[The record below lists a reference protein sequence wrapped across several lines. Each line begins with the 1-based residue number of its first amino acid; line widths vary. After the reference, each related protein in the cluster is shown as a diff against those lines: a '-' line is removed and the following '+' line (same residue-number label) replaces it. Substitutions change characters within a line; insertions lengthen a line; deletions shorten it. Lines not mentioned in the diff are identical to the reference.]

1 MDDARKLQYS
11 VEFDTSNASSSVED
25 LDDQVSGLEEHIG
38 AMEMGAQRFG
48 SGAVSACQSASD
60 AIQTFGKASNE
71 AAEGVGNLSAGADSA
86 GEKAREMGGQWND
99 TGQDIA
105 QLVSYA
111 RTASDALRALSDGLE
126 DVGDSADRAGSKTR
140 NLPKQVDSLG
150 AAFRG
155 ATADSLEAGNSIS
168 KSFGSGIS
176 SALDFSK
183 GKVNTWASNIVTK
196 ATGIANAFKNPVN
209 FIRNNLVKALRRAR
223 ESEDDVGDGADD
235 AANDLDDMGDAGE
248 DAGSQVKE
256 AISGALQTFLG
267 LEAIQ
272 QGIDLLKE
280 FGAAAVEAFGAAE
293 NTAAKFERTF
303 SAGAAEWVDNY
314 ADAVHRSTA
323 EVQSFMVQNQ
333 GMYRELGLTAEASEE
348 LSKMTTSL
356 AYDFGNAFKM
366 DDAEAL
372 AAIQAAIRGDTA
384 ALTEYGIVL
393 DDATLKNSAAA
404 LGLGTNIEALDDA
417 SLAQVRFNAILEQSS
432 DIQQA
437 AINETGGLTNS
448 IKSLKGVFGDFM
460 ADAGGKFTPVL
471 EQAVGVVLD
480 AWPTLEPILLSF
492 VDTLAGGL
500 GDVIPVVAE
509 LAQDL
514 IPALS
519 QTLGALMD
527 AVGPVLDILG
537 SLASA
542 VLPPLASIIGDL
554 SSTVLPP
561 LAGAF
566 EELNTRIMQ
575 PLMPVI
581 EEVSGQL
588 LPVLGMV
595 LDTVAQNVGPLA
607 DAFMPLIST
616 VLPAFASL
624 VGSLASNVLPP
635 LSEVLGIVVQAAGPI
650 VDVLSTL
657 VQALLPSAETLFD
670 ALGTVLSDVVLP
682 VFEAVSPVLSVVADV
697 LGTIAGWVSDLVG
710 MFASGIGAVADWFSG
725 LFGGAKESTDA
736 VEELTGAVNTL
747 DGATRSETSLAV
759 DTSEYSA
766 DISTASQNAT
776 DAVNEAMTAAREI
789 SDTNYSLMADD
800 AETAYA
806 SMTLDAEEAW
816 ERMTDVASSGA
827 DSIISEF
834 DRIVS
839 AAQNV
844 SGASISIT
852 GAPASSGDDGDDDDI
867 PHNAGG
873 TDNFPGGWTHINE
886 DGGELAYLPGGSAI
900 IPADKTDAILGD
912 ETSSSAAGEIV
923 NNDSSNSTTYEDKS
937 TFAPEISISVTVTG
951 DTASD
956 PEELADLIAQKCKD
970 EAEKL
975 WRQKKEQ
982 ELHDRAMQEGHAIL

>member
-60 AIQTFGKASNE
+60 AVQNFGKASGA
-71 AAEGVGNLSAGADSA
+71 AAEGVDGLSAGADEA
-86 GEKAREMGGQWND
+86 GEKARKMGGQWDD

-126 DVGDSADRAGSKTR
+126 DVGDGADRAGSKTR

-223 ESEDDVGDGADD
+223 ESEDDAGDGADD

-527 AVGPVLDILG
+527 AVGPILDILG

-635 LSEVLGIVVQAAGPI
+635 LSEVLGIVVQAVGPI

-710 MFASGIGAVADWFSG
+710 TFASGIGAVADWFSG

-759 DTSEYSA
+759 DTFEYSA

-923 NNDSSNSTTYEDKS
+923 NNDSSNSTTYEDNS

>member
-11 VEFDTSNASSSVED
+11 VEFDTSSASDSVED
-25 LDDQVSGLEEHIG
+25 LDEQVSGLEEHIG
-38 AMEMGAQRFG
+38 AVEMGAKSFG
-48 SGAVSACQSASD
+48 VGTVSACQSASD
-60 AIQTFGKASNE
+60 AVQNFGKASGA
-71 AAEGVGNLSAGADSA
+71 AAEGVDGLSAGADEA
-86 GEKAREMGGQWND
+86 GEKARKMGGQWDD

-111 RTASDALRALSDGLE
+111 RTASDALQALADGLE
-126 DVGDSADRAGSKTR
+126 DVGDGADKAGSKTR
-140 NLPKQVDSLG
+140 DLPKQVDSMG

-155 ATADSLEAGNSIS
+155 AAADSLEAGNSIA
-168 KSFGSGIS
+168 KSFGSGMS

-196 ATGIANAFKNPVN
+196 AAGIANAFKNPVN

-235 AANDLDDMGDAGE
+235 AADDLEDMGDAGE

-303 SAGAAEWVDNY
+303 SADAAEWVDNY
-314 ADAVHRSTA
+314 SDAVHRSTA
-323 EVQSFMVQNQ
+323 EVQSFLVRNQ

-384 ALTEYGIVL
+384 ALTEYGVVL
-393 DDATLKNSAAA
+393 DDAALKNSAAA
-404 LGLGTNIEALDDA
+404 LGFGTNIEALDDA
-417 SLAQVRFNAILEQSS
+417 ALAQVRFNAILEQSS

-460 ADAGGKFTPVL
+460 SDAGGKFTPVL

-527 AVGPVLDILG
+527 AVGPILDILG

-542 VLPPLASIIGDL
+542 VLPPLASVIGNL

-595 LDTVAQNVGPLA
+595 LDTVAQNVGPVA
-607 DAFMPLIST
+607 DAFMPLIAT
-616 VLPAFASL
+616 ILPAFASL

-635 LSEVLGIVVQAAGPI
+635 LSEIMGVVVQAAAPI

-657 VQALLPSAETLFD
+657 VQALLPSAETLFE
-670 ALGTVLSDVVLP
+670 AWGTVLSNVVP
-682 VFEAVSPVLSVVADV
+682 VVETLAPALSIVADV
-697 LGTIAGWVSDLVG
+697 LGTIAGWVADLVG
-710 MFASGIGAVADWFSG
+710 TFASGIGAVADWFSG
-725 LFGGAKESTDA
+725 LFGGAKESTGA
-736 VEELTGAVNTL
+736 VEELTGAVTTL
-747 DGATRSETSLAV
+747 DGATRNETSLAV

-806 SMTLDAEEAW
+806 RMTLDAEEAW
-816 ERMTDVASSGA
+816 ERMTDAASFGA

-844 SGASISIT
+844 SGVDVSVT
-852 GAPASSGDDGDDDDI
+852 GTATPNGDGDDDI

-873 TDNFPGGWTHINE
+873 ADDFPGGWTHINE
-886 DGGELAYLPGGSAI
+886 EGGELAYLPGGTTI
-900 IPADKTDAILGD
+900 IPADKTDKILDDASG
-912 ETSSSAAGEIV
+912 SVAGEVV
-923 NNDSSNSTTYEDKS
+923 NNASSNSTSYEDNS
-937 TFAPEISISVTVTG
+937 TFAPQFSISVTVTG
-951 DTASD
+951 EVASD
-956 PEELADLIAQKCKD
+956 PDELSSLIAQKCGD
-970 EAEKL
+970 EFERL

>member
-272 QGIDLLKE
+272 QGIALLKE

-293 NTAAKFERTF
+293 NTAAKFGRTF

-527 AVGPVLDILG
+527 AVGPILDILG

-670 ALGTVLSDVVLP
+670 ALGTILSDVVLP

-710 MFASGIGAVADWFSG
+710 TFASGIGAVADWFSG

-923 NNDSSNSTTYEDKS
+923 NNDSSNSTTYEDNS

>member
-1 MDDARKLQYS
+1 M
-11 VEFDTSNASSSVED
+11 
-25 LDDQVSGLEEHIG
+25 
-38 AMEMGAQRFG
+38 
-48 SGAVSACQSASD
+48 
-60 AIQTFGKASNE
+60 
-71 AAEGVGNLSAGADSA
+71 
-86 GEKAREMGGQWND
+86 
-99 TGQDIA
+99 
-105 QLVSYA
+105 
-111 RTASDALRALSDGLE
+111 
-126 DVGDSADRAGSKTR
+126 
-140 NLPKQVDSLG
+140 
-150 AAFRG
+150 
-155 ATADSLEAGNSIS
+155 
-168 KSFGSGIS
+168 
-176 SALDFSK
+176 
-183 GKVNTWASNIVTK
+183 
-196 ATGIANAFKNPVN
+196 
-209 FIRNNLVKALRRAR
+209 
-223 ESEDDVGDGADD
+223 
-235 AANDLDDMGDAGE
+235 
-248 DAGSQVKE
+248 
-256 AISGALQTFLG
+256 
-267 LEAIQ
+267 
-272 QGIDLLKE
+272 
-280 FGAAAVEAFGAAE
+280 
-293 NTAAKFERTF
+293 
-303 SAGAAEWVDNY
+303 
-314 ADAVHRSTA
+314 HRSTA

-471 EQAVGVVLD
+471 EQAVGVMLD

-710 MFASGIGAVADWFSG
+710 TFASGIGAVADWFSG

-816 ERMTDVASSGA
+816 ERMTDAASSGA

-923 NNDSSNSTTYEDKS
+923 NNDSSNSTTYEDNS

>member
-48 SGAVSACQSASD
+48 AGTVSACQSASD
-60 AIQTFGKASNE
+60 AVQNFGKASGA
-71 AAEGVGNLSAGADSA
+71 AAEGMDGLSAGADEA
-86 GEKAREMGGQWND
+86 GEKARKMGGQWDD

-111 RTASDALRALSDGLE
+111 RTASDALQALADGLE
-126 DVGDSADRAGSKTR
+126 DVGDGADKAGSKTR
-140 NLPKQVDSLG
+140 DLPKQVDSMG

-155 ATADSLEAGNSIS
+155 AAADSLEAGNSIT

-196 ATGIANAFKNPVN
+196 AAGIANAFKNPVN

-235 AANDLDDMGDAGE
+235 AADDLEDMGDAGE
-248 DAGSQVKE
+248 DAGNQVKE

-280 FGAAAVEAFGAAE
+280 FGAAAIEAFGAAE
-293 NTAAKFERTF
+293 NTAAKFEHTF
-303 SAGAAEWVDNY
+303 SADAAEWVDNY
-314 ADAVHRSTA
+314 SDAVHRSTA

-393 DDATLKNSAAA
+393 DDAALKNSAAS

-417 SLAQVRFNAILEQSS
+417 ALAQVRFNAILEQSS

-460 ADAGGKFTPVL
+460 SDAGGKFTPVL

-710 MFASGIGAVADWFSG
+710 TFASGIGAVADWFSG

-816 ERMTDVASSGA
+816 ERMTDAASSGA

-923 NNDSSNSTTYEDKS
+923 NNDSSNSTTYEDNS

>member
-710 MFASGIGAVADWFSG
+710 TFASGIGAVADWFSG

-759 DTSEYSA
+759 DTSETNTVEFNIGRYDVDNLSKDSSFTTIAAGYGPYDGYGYDDDYGIMAKSVTKYSVEETRDLVGGVFNLIFKDGVA
-766 DISTASQNAT
+766 DKFNQAMGDSLDTGMTITLLEDYNLFYNGWPCMMRKQKIIELGPRTKVSTDEIGWVYRSWRQY
-776 DAVNEAMTAAREI
+776 AR
-789 SDTNYSLMADD
+789 DD
-800 AETAYA
+800 A
-806 SMTLDAEEAW
+806 SV
-816 ERMTDVASSGA
+816 RVSS
-827 DSIISEF
+827 F
-834 DRIVS
+834 
-839 AAQNV
+839 
-844 SGASISIT
+844 
-852 GAPASSGDDGDDDDI
+852 
-867 PHNAGG
+867 
-873 TDNFPGGWTHINE
+873 
-886 DGGELAYLPGGSAI
+886 
-900 IPADKTDAILGD
+900 
-912 ETSSSAAGEIV
+912 
-923 NNDSSNSTTYEDKS
+923 
-937 TFAPEISISVTVTG
+937 
-951 DTASD
+951 
-956 PEELADLIAQKCKD
+956 
-970 EAEKL
+970 
-975 WRQKKEQ
+975 
-982 ELHDRAMQEGHAIL
+982 

>member
-11 VEFDTSNASSSVED
+11 VEFDTSSASDSVED
-25 LDDQVSGLEEHIG
+25 LDEQVSGLEEHIG
-38 AMEMGAQRFG
+38 AVEMGAKSFG
-48 SGAVSACQSASD
+48 VGTVSACQSASD
-60 AIQTFGKASNE
+60 AVQNFGKASGA
-71 AAEGVGNLSAGADSA
+71 AAEGVDGLSAGADEA
-86 GEKAREMGGQWND
+86 GEKARKMGGQWDD

-111 RTASDALRALSDGLE
+111 RTASDALQALADGLE
-126 DVGDSADRAGSKTR
+126 DVGDGADKAGSKTR
-140 NLPKQVDSLG
+140 DLPKQVDSMG

-155 ATADSLEAGNSIS
+155 AAADSLEAGNSIA
-168 KSFGSGIS
+168 KSFGSGMS

-196 ATGIANAFKNPVN
+196 AAGIANAFKNPVN

-235 AANDLDDMGDAGE
+235 AADDLEDMGDVGE

-303 SAGAAEWVDNY
+303 SADAAEWVDNY
-314 ADAVHRSTA
+314 SDAVHRSTA
-323 EVQSFMVQNQ
+323 EVQSFLVRNQ

-384 ALTEYGIVL
+384 ALTEYGVVL
-393 DDATLKNSAAA
+393 DDAALKNSAAA
-404 LGLGTNIEALDDA
+404 LGFGTNIEALDDA
-417 SLAQVRFNAILEQSS
+417 ALAQVRFNAILEQSS

-460 ADAGGKFTPVL
+460 SDAGGKFTPVL

-527 AVGPVLDILG
+527 AVGPILDILG

-542 VLPPLASIIGDL
+542 VLPPLASVIGNL

-595 LDTVAQNVGPLA
+595 LDTVAQNVGPVA
-607 DAFMPLIST
+607 DAFMPLIAT
-616 VLPAFASL
+616 ILPAFASL

-635 LSEVLGIVVQAAGPI
+635 LSEIMGVVVQAAAPI

-657 VQALLPSAETLFD
+657 VQALLPSAETLFE
-670 ALGTVLSDVVLP
+670 AWGTVLSNVVP
-682 VFEAVSPVLSVVADV
+682 VVETLAPALSIVADV
-697 LGTIAGWVSDLVG
+697 LGTIAGWVADLVG
-710 MFASGIGAVADWFSG
+710 TFASGIGAVADWFSG
-725 LFGGAKESTDA
+725 LFGGAKESTGA
-736 VEELTGAVNTL
+736 VEELTGAVTTL
-747 DGATRSETSLAV
+747 DGATRNETSLAV

-806 SMTLDAEEAW
+806 RMTLDAEEAW
-816 ERMTDVASSGA
+816 ERMTDAASFGA

-844 SGASISIT
+844 SGVDVSVT
-852 GAPASSGDDGDDDDI
+852 GTATPNGDGDDDI

-873 TDNFPGGWTHINE
+873 TDDFPGGWTHINE
-886 DGGELAYLPGGSAI
+886 EGGELAYLPGGTAI
-900 IPADKTDAILGD
+900 IPADKTDKILDDASG
-912 ETSSSAAGEIV
+912 SVAGEVV
-923 NNDSSNSTTYEDKS
+923 NNASSNSTSYEDNS
-937 TFAPEISISVTVTG
+937 TFAPQFSISVTVTG
-951 DTASD
+951 EVASD
-956 PEELADLIAQKCKD
+956 PDELSSLIAQKCGD
-970 EAEKL
+970 EFERL

>member
-11 VEFDTSNASSSVED
+11 VEFDTSNASSSVEN

-71 AAEGVGNLSAGADSA
+71 AAEGVGNLSAGAESA

-105 QLVSYA
+105 RLVSYA
-111 RTASDALRALSDGLE
+111 RTASDALQALADGLE
-126 DVGDSADRAGSKTR
+126 DVGEGADKAGSKTR
-140 NLPKQVDSLG
+140 DLPKQVDSLG

-183 GKVNTWASNIVTK
+183 GKVNTWASNIVTR

-235 AANDLDDMGDAGE
+235 AADDLDDMGDAGE
-248 DAGSQVKE
+248 DAGNQVKE

-303 SAGAAEWVDNY
+303 SAGAAEWADNY

-404 LGLGTNIEALDDA
+404 LGLGTTIEALDDA

-471 EQAVGVVLD
+471 EQAVGVMLD

-710 MFASGIGAVADWFSG
+710 TFASGIGAVADWFSG
-725 LFGGAKESTDA
+725 LFGGARESTDA

-747 DGATRSETSLAV
+747 DGATRNETSLAV
-759 DTSEYSA
+759 DTSGYSA

-806 SMTLDAEEAW
+806 RMTLDAEEAW
-816 ERMTDVASSGA
+816 ERMTDAASSGA

-844 SGASISIT
+844 SGASISVT
-852 GAPASSGDDGDDDDI
+852 GAPASSDDAGDDDDI

-912 ETSSSAAGEIV
+912 EASSSAAGEIV
-923 NNDSSNSTTYEDKS
+923 NNDSSSSTTYEDNS

-956 PEELADLIAQKCKD
+956 PDEFADLIAQKCRD

>member
-1 MDDARKLQYS
+1 MDDARKLQYGI
-11 VEFDTSNASSSVED
+11 EFDTSDASNSVDD
-25 LDDQVSGLEEHIG
+25 LDEQVSGLEGHIG
-38 AMEMGAQRFG
+38 AMEMGARNFG
-48 SGAVSACQSASD
+48 SGAVSACRSASD
-60 AIQTFGKASNE
+60 AVQNFGASTDT
-71 AAEGVGNLSAGADSA
+71 ASKGVDDLSAGAKAAGDSA
-86 GEKAREMGGQWND
+86 QEMGGQWHN

-111 RTASDALRALSDGLE
+111 RTAADALKALSDGLE
-126 DVGDSADRAGSKTR
+126 DVGDGSEDVGDKTKD
-140 NLPKQVDSLG
+140 LPKQVNSLG
-150 AAFRG
+150 AAFRN
-155 ATADSLEAGNSIS
+155 AAADSLEAGNSIT
-168 KSFGSGIS
+168 KSFGKGMS

-183 GKVNTWASNIVTK
+183 GKVNTWASNIVTRAK
-196 ATGIANAFKNPVN
+196 GITNAFKSPTN

-235 AANDLDDMGDAGE
+235 AADDLEEMGDAGE
-248 DAGSQVKE
+248 EAGDQVRE
-256 AISGALQTFLG
+256 AVSGALETFLG
-267 LEAIQ
+267 LEALQ

-280 FGAAAVEAFGAAE
+280 FGAAAIESFGAAE

-303 SAGAAEWVDNY
+303 SADAAEWVDNY
-314 ADAVHRSTA
+314 SDAVHRSTA

-384 ALTEYGIVL
+384 ALTEYGVVL

-404 LGLGTNIEALDDA
+404 LGFGTNIEALDDA
-417 SLAQVRFNAILEQSS
+417 ALAQVRFNAILEQSS

-437 AINETGGLTNS
+437 AINDTGGLTNS
-448 IKSLKGVFGDFM
+448 IKSLKGVFDDFM
-460 ADAGGKFTPVL
+460 ADAGSRFTPVL
-471 EQAVGVVLD
+471 EQAVGVLLD
-480 AWPTLEPILLSF
+480 EWPTLEPVLLSF

-500 GDVIPVVAE
+500 GDIIPVVAD

-527 AVGPVLDILG
+527 AVGPILDILG

-542 VLPPLASIIGDL
+542 VLPPLASVIGNL

-581 EEVSGQL
+581 EEVSDQL

-624 VGSLASNVLPP
+624 VGTLASNVLPP
-635 LSEVLGIVVQAAGPI
+635 LSEILGIVVQAAGPI

-682 VFEAVSPVLSVVADV
+682 VFEAVSPVLSIVADV

-710 MFASGIGAVADWFSG
+710 TFASGIGAVADWFAG
-725 LFGGAKESTDA
+725 LFGGAKDSTDA

-747 DGATRSETSLAV
+747 DGATRNETSLAV
-759 DTSEYSA
+759 DTSEYSS

-806 SMTLDAEEAW
+806 RMTLDAEEAW
-816 ERMTDVASSGA
+816 ERMTDAASSGA
-827 DSIISEF
+827 ASIVSEF

-852 GAPASSGDDGDDDDI
+852 GAPAPSDDDGGDDDI

-886 DGGELAYLPGGSAI
+886 EGGELAYLPGGSAI
-900 IPADKTDAILGD
+900 IPADKTDALLGD
-912 ETSSSAAGEIV
+912 EASSSVAGEIV
-923 NNDSSNSTTYEDKS
+923 NNDSSSSTTYEDNS
-937 TFAPEISISVTVTG
+937 TFAPKISISVTVTG
-951 DTASD
+951 DTVSD
-956 PEELADLIAQKCKD
+956 PEEFASFIAQKCRD

-982 ELHDRAMQEGHAIL
+982 ELHNRAMQEGHAIL